1 MREVE
6 REREREREREK
17 KKTDEINAQRVRLCL
32 NAYINRHV
40 RLAHSTNA
48 S

>member
-6 REREREREREK
+6 REREREREKK
-17 KKTDEINAQRVRLCL
+17 KKTDENNAQRVRLCL
-32 NAYINRHV
+32 NAHINRHV